1 VVNSLPTKRCK
12 LFLQNMQ
19 VKWTIRAS
27 KNLDS
32 ILAYIAKDNPLA
44 AKKFLFE
51 TLEKVDRLETF
62 PLLGR
67 VGIVP
72 STRELVIHENYIV
85 YYSVDGDRV
94 QILRVLHVRRK
105 YP

>member
-1 VVNSLPTKRCK
+1 
-12 LFLQNMQ
+12 MQ
-19 VKWTIRAS
+19 IKWTKKAS
-27 KNLDS
+27 RNLDS
-32 ILAYIAKDNPLA
+32 ILAYSAQDNPPA
-44 AKKFLFE
+44 AKKFLLE
-51 TLEKVDRLETF
+51 TLKKIAQLEAF

-67 VGIVP
+67 AGLVP

-85 YYSVDGDRV
+85 FYTVEGETV